1 MRLPATP
8 QSSHLHCWCPPLTC
22 VTAAA
27 GGHGHQH
34 QHHPHQHHVT
44 FSAQPPQ
51 PHHQVSLPPQHL
63 EPQPQAKRQ
72 KTGPR
77 AQAAVAVDQGHAA
90 EAHRGPSDAGAP
102 RIGPSLEE
110 LNTTLIFEKVL
121 TSSDTNNTGR
131 IVVPKVGAASGG
143 WFHTALCDSA

>member
-1 MRLPATP
+1 MH
-8 QSSHLHCWCPPLTC
+8 HLHCWCHPTPLTG

-44 FSAQPPQ
+44 FSTQAPHLHQ
-51 PHHQVSLPPQHL
+51 PHHQVSLPPQHV
-63 EPQPQAKRQ
+63 EPQPTAKRQ

-77 AQAAVAVDQGHAA
+77 AQATAAVDQGHAA

-131 IVVPKVGAASGG
+131 IVVPKVSAATCG
-143 WFHTALCDSA
+143 WFHTAL